1 MPEVVD
7 VAVFMGRLRERALD
21 RRIEAVDVRGS
32 TVLDDLTATHLADV
46 LEGSRLTRV
55 VQHGKWG
62 LTRVDDGPWL
72 TWHFGM
78 TGFVVVDPDE
88 VPDHTRLLLELADGG
103 SIAYS
108 CQRRLGRIGL
118 VDSPQVLAA
127 DRDLGPDVRDLDEGA
142 FADVLGGRRGAVK
155 SLLMNQSAMAGLGNE
170 YADEILFNAHVDPA
184 TEVPDLTASQRYR
197 LHREMDRVIEM
208 AIDRDAD
215 PKRYPR
221 TWLTPHRHDDDPA
234 CPRCRVP
241 LRRDRV
247 AQRTTWW
254 CPRHQAS

>member
-7 VAVFMGRLRERALD
+7 VAVFMARLRDHALD
-21 RRIEAVDVRGS
+21 RRIETVDVRGS
-32 TVLDDLTATHLADV
+32 TVLDDRTATRLVDV
-46 LEGSRLTRV
+46 LEGSRLTRA

-62 LTRVDDGPWL
+62 LTCVDDGPWL

-78 TGFVVVDPDE
+78 TGFVVVDAGE
-88 VPDHTRLLLELADGG
+88 VPDHTRLLLELADRG

-118 VDSPQVLAA
+118 VDSPEALAD
-127 DRDLGPDVRDLDEGA
+127 DRNLGPDVRDLDEAA
-142 FADVLGGRRGAVK
+142 FAELLDGRRGAIK
-155 SLLMNQSAMAGLGNE
+155 SLLMNQSAMAGLGNV
-170 YADEILFNAHVDPA
+170 YADEILFNAHLDPA
-184 TEVPDLTASQRYR
+184 TEVPDLTSAQRHR
-197 LHREMDRVIEM
+197 LHREMHRVVDM

-215 PKRYPR
+215 PTRYPR
-221 TWLTPHRHDDDPA
+221 TWLTPHRDDDEPV

-241 LRRDRV
+241 LRRGRV

-254 CPRHQAS
+254 CPRHQTS